1 MLNRKSNKLYRVL
14 QGFDNGNNMCLG
26 VPFKIL
32 EINDNNAIGEI
43 NNFTK
48 KFRIDLLP
56 NASVGDYVMVH
67 AGFAIQ
73 KLKKEDA
80 ENIIEAVLEVQNE
93 SM

>member
-1 MLNRKSNKLYRVL
+1 
-14 QGFDNGNNMCLG
+14 MCLG